1 MIKQLKQAL
10 LVDEHV
16 CPTWLAGP
24 LENPLRRFI
33 HNPDKIFSG
42 LISQNQTVVDV
53 GCGPGFFSVGM
64 AKLVGDEGRV
74 IAVDL
79 QQQMLNRVRR
89 RARQEGVESRL
100 QFHHGP
106 IEGLDYA
113 GQIDFGLAFWMV
125 HEVPDKPA
133 FLQTIRRLLKPGAHF
148 LLVEPLIHVSA
159 PAFQHTVELARAAGL
174 TLSREPS
181 IRLSRTVLLK
191 K

>member
-10 LVDEHV
+10 LIDAHV

-24 LENPLRRFI
+24 LENPLRRLV
-33 HNPDKIFSG
+33 HDPDKIFSG
-42 LISQNQTVVDV
+42 LISQGQTVVDV
-53 GCGPGFFSVGM
+53 GCGPGFFSLGM
-64 AKLVGDEGRV
+64 AKWVGDEGRV

-79 QQQMLNRVRR
+79 QEPMLNRVRR
-89 RARQEGVESRL
+89 RARQAGLEARL

-113 GQIDFGLAFWMV
+113 GQIDLVLAFWMV

-133 FLQTIRRLLKPGAHF
+133 FLQAIRRLLKPGARF

-159 PAFQHTVELARAAGL
+159 PAFQHTVELAHVAGF
-174 TLSREPS
+174 TLDSEPS
-181 IRLSRTVLLK
+181 IRLSRAVLLK